1 MKSSG
6 REKPVFPLG
15 TLVGTNLS
23 KIILILFAATYLTA
37 PAFARTS
44 QNFQQTFPL
53 SSGGS
58 FTLENVNGSVHV
70 DGWQKQEVE
79 VKAVKVAAHNA
90 KDAYDVKID
99 VQSAPQRVDVRTKY
113 PQGQGAQVSV
123 EYHIRVPY
131 RVLLA
136 GIVTVN
142 GSVVVRGVNGSGE
155 LRSVNGNVEV
165 VDSSG
170 RFNEH
175 TTNGDLRMELRKLP
189 DGKPMAME
197 TVNGSVSLGL
207 PADAQ
212 ADLRMLSMNGDLYS
226 DLPLQSQG
234 TLSARSFQGKM
245 GAGGGEVSVRTIN
258 GGVRVFVEQW
268 IPRGE

>member
-1 MKSSG
+1 MSSSSG
-6 REKPVFPLG
+6 REKWVFPLG
-15 TLVGTNLS
+15 SWGGANLS
-23 KIILILFAATYLTA
+23 KIIFILFAVAYFAA

-44 QNFQQTFPL
+44 QNFEQTFPL

-70 DGWQKQEVE
+70 EGWQKEEVE
-79 VKAVKVAAHNA
+79 VKAVKVAEHNA
-90 KDAYDVKID
+90 KDAADVKID
-99 VQSAPQRVDVRTKY
+99 IQSDPQRVDARTKY

-136 GIVTVN
+136 GIVTAN
-142 GSVVVRGVNGSGE
+142 GSVVVRGVDGSGE

-189 DGKPMAME
+189 DGEPMAME

-226 DLPLQSQG
+226 ELPLQSQG
-234 TLSARSFQGKM
+234 TLSARSFHGKM

-258 GGVRVFVEQW
+258 GVVRVFVEHA
-268 IPRGE
+268 GS

>member
-1 MKSSG
+1 VSSSRG
-6 REKPVFPLG
+6 REKSVFPLG
-15 TLVGTNLS
+15 SWGGANLS
-23 KIILILFAATYLTA
+23 KIIFILFAAAYFAA

-44 QNFQQTFPL
+44 QNFEQTFPL

-70 DGWQKQEVE
+70 EGWQKEEVE
-79 VKAVKVAAHNA
+79 VKAVKVAEHNA
-90 KDAYDVKID
+90 KDAADVKID
-99 VQSAPQRVDVRTKY
+99 IQSDPQRVDVRTEY

-142 GSVVVRGVNGSGE
+142 GSVMVRGVNGSGE

-189 DGKPMAME
+189 DGGPMAME

-234 TLSARSFQGKM
+234 TLSARSFHGKM

-258 GGVRVFVEQW
+258 GVVRVFVEHA
-268 IPRGE
+268 GS